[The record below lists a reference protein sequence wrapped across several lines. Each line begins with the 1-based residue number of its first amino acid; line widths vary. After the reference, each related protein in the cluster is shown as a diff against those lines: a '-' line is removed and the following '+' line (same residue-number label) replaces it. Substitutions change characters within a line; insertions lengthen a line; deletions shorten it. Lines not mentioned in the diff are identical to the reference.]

1 MSVCISGEAVRFG
14 NGLTRPESCF
24 PIRVYHSLPYLT
36 PPLLNPLVFLVWS
49 TNCYQPPDLSV
60 DLPCATFTNHYH
72 REQGLGID
80 VSVAGI
86 QHQVAGW
93 CRVITVDN
101 GRHSQKAIDTMVV
114 GIRKIFQ
121 IQKGRSVSRLK
132 PMVADLVG
140 Q

>member
-1 MSVCISGEAVRFG
+1 MWRGGSDA
-14 NGLTRPESCF
+14 
-24 PIRVYHSLPYLT
+24 YQSLPYLT
-36 PPLLNPLVFLVWS
+36 PPLLKHLVILDWS
-49 TNCYQPPDLSV
+49 TNGYQPLDLSV
-60 DLPCATFTNHYH
+60 DLPCATFTNTYH
-72 REQGLGID
+72 RGEGLGID

-114 GIRKIFQ
+114 GIEKIFQ
-121 IQKGRSVSRLK
+121 IQKGRSVSILK

>member
-1 MSVCISGEAVRFG
+1 MTPDRTKYTMWRGGSDA
-14 NGLTRPESCF
+14 
-24 PIRVYHSLPYLT
+24 YQSLPYLT
-36 PPLLNPLVFLVWS
+36 PPLLKPLVFLVWS
-49 TNCYQPPDLSV
+49 TNGYHSADLSV
-60 DLPCATFTNHYH
+60 DLPCEVFTNHYH
-72 REQGLGID
+72 RGEGLGID

-86 QHQVAGW
+86 QHRVAGW

-114 GIRKIFQ
+114 GIEKIFQ
-121 IQKGRSVSRLK
+121 IQKGRSACRLK

>member
-1 MSVCISGEAVRFG
+1 MEGRFRRLPILTISHAAPAKPLGDFG
-14 NGLTRPESCF
+14 LVYQLLPLCDLGRIRP
-24 PIRVYHSLPYLT
+24 
-36 PPLLNPLVFLVWS
+36 
-49 TNCYQPPDLSV
+49 QD
-60 DLPCATFTNHYH
+60 TFTNHYH

-80 VSVAGI
+80 VSVAGR

-93 CRVITVDN
+93 CRVIAVDN

-114 GIRKIFQ
+114 GIEKIFQ
-121 IQKGRSVSRLK
+121 IQKGRSVSILK